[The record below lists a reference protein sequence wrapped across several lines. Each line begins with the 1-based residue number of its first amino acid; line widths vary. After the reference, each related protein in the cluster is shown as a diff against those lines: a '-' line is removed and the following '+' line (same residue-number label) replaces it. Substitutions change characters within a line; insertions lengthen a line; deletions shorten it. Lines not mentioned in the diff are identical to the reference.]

1 MRKRNDTLSNILR
14 ILTQFE
20 KAINRLRRQNHY
32 NSKRGGPL
40 FEKIERAI
48 LKMRDWTSRLRP
60 FASIDALFIA
70 LGLGVKRIGELIAL
84 LGLKVS
90 PLPGKKRIKKSRLEN
105 DRRQILKTVDSML
118 GHVADI
124 VGKSRRA
131 DNDLALELE
140 KYVLKSF
147 ETECGGQIEEA
158 FDALESDRGE
168 KSYVFPWAEPDSYGD
183 LVADPAKFKSETKRF
198 LQENK
203 HATGHKPGC
212 SDHSR
217 YNLCGFRS
225 RPRKTDTTTGRKEYP
240 IRMVECRDCGQ
251 RFSMIPS
258 FLPREKHF
266 SLEIIGSVCESMLRF
281 GASIQAAMQNL
292 QLIAKPVRSKQTIL
306 NWLRWLGA
314 LHPAAVLTRAGV
326 VGSGYLQED
335 EGFEKEPNLRTY
347 SAVLVDPKNLLVW
360 HCDYL
365 DGVDEDSLACS
376 FEKFVRNIEF
386 KILGVTKDKWLA
398 STNALKKVLKNVWIG
413 FCRRHFLKKL
423 FQELKEYQKQ
433 TDCSEAKIS
442 SLYKE
447 VKKILETA
455 SSESALRAKLN
466 HLLKDDAFEHPLLK
480 SRIESLM
487 EDGVHYTC
495 VNKRKGIAP
504 TTSIV
509 DNFLKIVKR
518 KLKQAESFRDP
529 ESAGC
534 LFRAMA
540 NARNFLPFLPGAKNA
555 HKSPFML
562 AEGETFN
569 LPWIQTMN
577 VHNAFLLS
585 LNAC

>member
-1 MRKRNDTLSNILR
+1 
-14 ILTQFE
+14 
-20 KAINRLRRQNHY
+20 
-32 NSKRGGPL
+32 
-40 FEKIERAI
+40 
-48 LKMRDWTSRLRP
+48 
-60 FASIDALFIA
+60 
-70 LGLGVKRIGELIAL
+70 
-84 LGLKVS
+84 
-90 PLPGKKRIKKSRLEN
+90 
-105 DRRQILKTVDSML
+105 
-118 GHVADI
+118 
-124 VGKSRRA
+124 
-131 DNDLALELE
+131 
-140 KYVLKSF
+140 
-147 ETECGGQIEEA
+147 
-158 FDALESDRGE
+158 
-168 KSYVFPWAEPDSYGD
+168 
-183 LVADPAKFKSETKRF
+183 
-198 LQENK
+198 
-203 HATGHKPGC
+203 
-212 SDHSR
+212 
-217 YNLCGFRS
+217 
-225 RPRKTDTTTGRKEYP
+225 
-240 IRMVECRDCGQ
+240 
-251 RFSMIPS
+251 
-258 FLPREKHF
+258 
-266 SLEIIGSVCESMLRF
+266 
-281 GASIQAAMQNL
+281 MQSL

-306 NWLRWLGA
+306 NWLRCIGA
-314 LHPAAVLTRAGV
+314 LDPATVLTRAGV

-365 DGVDEDSLACS
+365 DGVDEDSLVCS
-376 FEKFVRNIEF
+376 FEKFVQKIEF
-386 KILGVTKDKWLA
+386 KIHGVTKDKWLG

-433 TDCSEAKIS
+433 TKCSDGKIS

-455 SSESALRAKLN
+455 SSESALRARLN
-466 HLLKDDAFEHPLLK
+466 HLLQEDAFEHPLLK

-518 KLKQAESFRDP
+518 KLRQAESFRDP
-529 ESAGC
+529 EHAGC

-585 LNAC
+585 RNAC

>member
-1 MRKRNDTLSNILR
+1 MRKRNDTLSDILR
-14 ILTQFE
+14 ILTQLE

-32 NSKRGGPL
+32 NSKQGGPL

-48 LKMRDWTSRLRP
+48 QKMRDWINQLRA
-60 FASIDALFIA
+60 FTSIDALFVS
-70 LGLGVKRIGELIAL
+70 LGLAVKRIGEFIAL

-90 PLPGKKRIKKSRLEN
+90 PLPGKKRTKKSRLEN

-124 VGKSRRA
+124 VKNSRRV

-147 ETECGGQIEEA
+147 EAECVGQIEEA

-168 KSYVFPWAEPDSYGD
+168 KTYIFPWKEPDSYEE
-183 LVADPAKFKSETKRF
+183 LIADPVEFKSQMKRF
-198 LQENK
+198 LRENK
-203 HATGHKPGC
+203 HTTGHKSFC

-225 RPRKTDTTTGRKEYP
+225 RPRMTDMPTGRKIYP
-240 IRMVECRDCGQ
+240 IRMVQCRDCGQ
-251 RFSMIPS
+251 RFSMVPS
-258 FLPREKHF
+258 FLPREKNF

-281 GASIQAAMQNL
+281 GASIQAGMQSL

-306 NWLRWLGA
+306 NWLRCIGA
-314 LHPAAVLTRAGV
+314 LDPATVLTRAGV

-365 DGVDEDSLACS
+365 DGVDEDSLVCS
-376 FEKFVRNIEF
+376 FEKFVQKIEF
-386 KILGVTKDKWLA
+386 KIHGVTKDKWLG

-433 TDCSEAKIS
+433 TKCSDGKIS

-455 SSESALRAKLN
+455 SSESALRARLN
-466 HLLKDDAFEHPLLK
+466 HLLQEDAFEHPLLK

-518 KLKQAESFRDP
+518 KLRQAESFRDP
-529 ESAGC
+529 EHAGC

-562 AEGETFN
+562 AEGETFD

-585 LNAC
+585 RNAC